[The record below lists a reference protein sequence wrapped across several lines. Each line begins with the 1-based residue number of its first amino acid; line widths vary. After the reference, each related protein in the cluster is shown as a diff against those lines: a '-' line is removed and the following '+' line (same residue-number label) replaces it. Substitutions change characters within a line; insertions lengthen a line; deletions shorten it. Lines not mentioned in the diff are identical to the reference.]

1 MQEEAIKIGNA
12 NVVATT
18 DESVPV
24 LQLTEQAIGHIR
36 RLQAENGMM
45 GFGLRYGLQGG
56 GCSGYTY
63 LLDFEPEPQEDDEVL
78 AFDDVRVFMN
88 PLHIAYLRGT
98 TLDYSDSLIGAGFQ
112 IKNPNVKRQCG
123 CGASFDV

>member
-1 MQEEAIKIGNA
+1 MEETLQLGNA
-12 NVVATT
+12 TLAAAT
-18 DESVPV
+18 DHSVPV
-24 LQLTEQAIGHIR
+24 LTLTEASIAHIK
-36 RLQAENGMM
+36 RLQSENDMV

-63 LLDFEPEPQEDDEVL
+63 LLEFEEAPAEDDEVL
-78 AFDDVRVFMN
+78 EFEGVRVFMN
-88 PLHIAYLRGT
+88 SLHVAYLRGT

-112 IKNPNVKRQCG
+112 IKNPNVKRECG

>member
-1 MQEEAIKIGNA
+1 MEETIKIGNA
-12 NVVATT
+12 NVVANT
-18 DESVPV
+18 DTSVPV
-24 LQLTEQAIGHIR
+24 LTVTDAAVQHIK
-36 RLQAENGMM
+36 RLQDENDMD

-63 LLDFEPEPQEDDEVL
+63 LLEFEEAAQPEDEV
-78 AFDDVRVFMN
+78 FDFDGVRVFMN
-88 PLHIAYLRGT
+88 TLHKEYLRGT
-98 TLDYSDSLIGAGFQ
+98 TLDYSDTLIGAGFQ